1 MQTHF
6 LFDVLEGYKPFEQM
20 VQESQKSGAVIAAS
34 GMAGAQKAHAACAL
48 AARTGRPLLFL
59 CDSERS
65 ATQTMEDPFRAAGRR
80 REPAPRTGNH
90 LLSGCGG
97 QPRGGLPPH

>member
-48 AARTGRPLLFL
+48 AARTGRPRFF
-59 CDSERS
+59 C
-65 ATQTMEDPFRAAGRR
+65 ATANAAQRR
-80 REPAPRTGNH
+80 RWRIFPR
-90 LLSGCGG
+90 CWAAA
-97 QPRGGLPPH
+97 

>member
-34 GMAGAQKAHAACAL
+34 GMAGTRPARWPRGRADRCFSCATAN
-48 AARTGRPLLFL
+48 AAR
-59 CDSERS
+59 
-65 ATQTMEDPFRAAGRR
+65 RR
-80 REPAPRTGNH
+80 RWRIFLRCWAAA
-90 LLSGCGG
+90 
-97 QPRGGLPPH
+97 

>member
-65 ATQTMEDPFRAAGRR
+65 ATQTMEDLSALLGGGVSPVSYTHLDVYKRQRR
-80 REPAPRTGNH
+80 RRT
-90 LLSGCGG
+90 
-97 QPRGGLPPH
+97 R